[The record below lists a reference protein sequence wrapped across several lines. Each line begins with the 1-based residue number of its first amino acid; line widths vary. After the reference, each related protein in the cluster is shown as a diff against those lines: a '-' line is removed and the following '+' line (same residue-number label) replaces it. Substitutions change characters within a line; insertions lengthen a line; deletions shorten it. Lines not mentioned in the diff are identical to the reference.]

1 MLKLTFL
8 LFFILP
14 YTHSIAD
21 DGVMILSD
29 NPTDIQIEV
38 VRDAAYNLCNKII
51 DCRQRDQCASD
62 YLSEHNYEGDI
73 DCD

>member
-1 MLKLTFL
+1 MLKFTFL
-8 LFFILP
+8 LSLILP
-14 YTHSIAD
+14 PTYSIAD
-21 DGVMILSD
+21 DGVMVLGD

-38 VRDAAYNLCNKII
+38 VRDAAYNLCNKIT
-51 DCRQRDQCASD
+51 DCEKRDQCATD

>member
-14 YTHSIAD
+14 YTNSIAD
-21 DGVMILSD
+21 DGVMVLSD
-29 NPTDIQIEV
+29 NPTDIEIEV
-38 VRDAAYNLCNKII
+38 VREAAYNLCNKII
-51 DCRQRDQCASD
+51 DCEKGDECAAD
-62 YLSEHNYEGDI
+62 YLSGHNYEGDI